1 MIYGPWAH
9 DMAPGDP
16 QLGDG
21 DYTQLESYA
30 ATSRKLWPSYIA
42 SSA

>member
-1 MIYGPWAH
+1 
-9 DMAPGDP
+9 MAFTFTPTGDP

-30 ATSRKLWPSYIA
+30 ATSRKLWPSYTA
-42 SSA
+42 SNSN